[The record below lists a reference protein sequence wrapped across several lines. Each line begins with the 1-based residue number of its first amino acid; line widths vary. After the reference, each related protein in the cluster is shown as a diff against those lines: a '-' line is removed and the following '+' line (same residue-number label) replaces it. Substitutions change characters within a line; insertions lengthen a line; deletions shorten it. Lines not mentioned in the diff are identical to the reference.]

1 MNIEKLNK
9 MENSLDKSIV
19 KLKEFEKYLN
29 EYKSIQKDIKNV
41 SDYYGSDEWF
51 SLLDEYEKGN
61 LKDIKAGILSE
72 DTAYDLI
79 IENRELAI
87 KMLEIATKILK
98 EGY

>member
-1 MNIEKLNK
+1 MNVKKL
-9 MENSLDKSIV
+9 S
-19 KLKEFEKYLN
+19 
-29 EYKSIQKDIKNV
+29 EYESIQKDIKNI
-41 SDYYGSDEWF
+41 SDYYGSEEWF

-79 IENRELAI
+79 IDNKELAI